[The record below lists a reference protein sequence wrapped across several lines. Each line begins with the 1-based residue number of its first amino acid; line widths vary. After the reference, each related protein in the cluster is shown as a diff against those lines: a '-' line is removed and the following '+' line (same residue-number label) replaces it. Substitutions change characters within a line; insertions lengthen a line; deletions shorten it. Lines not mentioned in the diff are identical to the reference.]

1 MKTIHLILG
10 ILCAM
15 FVVLDIQWDA
25 SPWVTALA
33 VVSSIINFV
42 VYFFMKW

>member
-10 ILCAM
+10 ILCAA

-25 SPWVTALA
+25 SPWVTVLA
-33 VVSSIINFV
+33 VVGSILNFV
-42 VYFFMKW
+42 AYFT

>member
-10 ILCAM
+10 ILCAI

-25 SPWVTALA
+25 SPGVTVLA
-33 VVSSIINFV
+33 VVASIINFV
-42 VYFFMKW
+42 AYFAW

>member
-10 ILCAM
+10 ILCAI

-42 VYFFMKW
+42 AYFS